1 METKNIFSTKH
12 IFLTK
17 NFLYQLS
24 KENAKGLIDLLYE
37 LDTTHLCLSKERIEE
52 KIINKSIDSEG
63 IEIVQTRGKCIL
75 WFCDLGKKE
84 AYTDIYVE
92 ANSES
97 LIHLVK
103 QLNSLVGINLDMKG
117 AEPVKHDLN
126 KLTLDELREY
136 VDAQEELTELN
147 HERSRNMEEI
157 TEIDADIKQIKE
169 SIEKLFKKG

>member
-1 METKNIFSTKH
+1 MTTKH

-17 NFLYQLS
+17 KFLYELS
-24 KENAKGLIDLLYE
+24 KENAKGLIDLLYK
-37 LDTTHLCLSKERIEE
+37 LDITHVCLSKERIEE
-52 KIINKSIDSEG
+52 KVINNSIDCDG
-63 IEIVQTRGKCIL
+63 IEIVQTSKQCNL
-75 WFCDLGKKE
+75 WFCDLGTKE
-84 AYTDIYVE
+84 GYTEIYLE
-92 ANSES
+92 ANPES
-97 LIHLVK
+97 FTNLVK
-103 QLNSLVGINLDMKG
+103 QLHSLVGINLDMKG

-157 TEIDADIKQIKE
+157 TEIDEDIKYFEE

>member
-1 METKNIFSTKH
+1 MTTKH

-17 NFLYQLS
+17 QFLYQLS
-24 KENAKGLIDLLYE
+24 KENAKGLIDLLYK
-37 LDTTHLCLSKERIEE
+37 LDITHLCLSKERIEE
-52 KIINKSIDSEG
+52 KVINKSIDSEG
-63 IEIVQTRGKCIL
+63 VEIIQTRGKCSL

-84 AYTDIYVE
+84 AYTYIYVE
-92 ANSES
+92 ANPES
-97 LIHLVK
+97 FAHLVK
-103 QLNSLVGINLDMKG
+103 QLHSLVGINLDMKG

-126 KLTLDELREY
+126 TLTLDELREY